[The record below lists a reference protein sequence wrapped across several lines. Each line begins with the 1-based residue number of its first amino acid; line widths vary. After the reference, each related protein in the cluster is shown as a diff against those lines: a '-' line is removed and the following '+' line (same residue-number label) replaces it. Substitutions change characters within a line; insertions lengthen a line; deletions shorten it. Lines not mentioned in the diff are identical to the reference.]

1 MNSPRKNFDVII
13 AGGGLVGI
21 SISLGLRLRG
31 LDVLVL
37 DGCDDDNRAAR
48 GNFGLIWVQTK
59 GHTFRPYAQL
69 SRKAAKIWPA
79 FSSLLQ
85 ELSGIDVG
93 LEGEGAFYLCMS
105 EAEWKDRAE
114 LMRKQFD
121 NDLPV
126 AAAYEMMERGELD
139 KHIPGL
145 GKSVV
150 GGCYGRLDGA
160 VNPLKFFRALH
171 SAFGAIGGEYRA
183 SSAVTE
189 IRPAGSD
196 FQVTAGTLTYSCA
209 KLVLAAG
216 LGNNQLAPMV
226 DIAMDIRPVR
236 GQVLATN
243 KLPKSLH
250 YPTHTIRQM
259 SEGAFIIGDSRE
271 EVGLDDGTTPEVI
284 SAIARKAIACFPNLA
299 DAQLLRAW
307 GGLRTFTQ
315 DGIPLYLRSNSYPN
329 AYAVNVHSG
338 VTLAPVH
345 AQDLASA
352 IEEGNLEARF
362 PDFSRMRS

>member
-145 GKSVV
+145 G
-150 GGCYGRLDGA
+150 
-160 VNPLKFFRALH
+160 
-171 SAFGAIGGEYRA
+171 
-183 SSAVTE
+183 
-189 IRPAGSD
+189 
-196 FQVTAGTLTYSCA
+196 
-209 KLVLAAG
+209 
-216 LGNNQLAPMV
+216 
-226 DIAMDIRPVR
+226 
-236 GQVLATN
+236 
-243 KLPKSLH
+243 
-250 YPTHTIRQM
+250 
-259 SEGAFIIGDSRE
+259 
-271 EVGLDDGTTPEVI
+271 
-284 SAIARKAIACFPNLA
+284 
-299 DAQLLRAW
+299 
-307 GGLRTFTQ
+307 
-315 DGIPLYLRSNSYPN
+315 
-329 AYAVNVHSG
+329 
-338 VTLAPVH
+338 
-345 AQDLASA
+345 
-352 IEEGNLEARF
+352 
-362 PDFSRMRS
+362 